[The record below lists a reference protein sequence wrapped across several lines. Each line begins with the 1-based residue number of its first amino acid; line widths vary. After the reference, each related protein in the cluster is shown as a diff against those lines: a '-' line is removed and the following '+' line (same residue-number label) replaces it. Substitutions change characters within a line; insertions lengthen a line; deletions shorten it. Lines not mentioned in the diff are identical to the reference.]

1 MIGSTLCELR
11 VYTLIMRIEGLYH
24 SLLRHQY
31 FPFINMSFMDGFG
44 YIVNIFYSDF
54 LLYPAAFLRLMGYSS
69 AQSVVG
75 LNVLFNFLTFGAS
88 FLCYYKVQPKYWNS
102 LIFSFVYT
110 LSTYRMHD
118 MLFRHDI
125 GEVGAFLFLPIAFLG
140 IYEIFYGKRKNWLFL
155 TFGMTGIIYSHA
167 ISPMMVAILII
178 IIALCQIP
186 ELKKNPKRLL
196 SLLWATICSILL
208 SVAYFLPMIEQV
220 RHTQFVLTQSK
231 GNLALGASEFTD
243 MTRWSLNNTFG
254 QPNVGVILFMA
265 AIVVL
270 ISITK
275 IKSRP
280 LLHFSLIGA
289 FLLICSTKIFPWELL
304 NHTPLKMMQYPWRFD
319 MIATLLLSIFVA
331 ADPFNLFQKKVIKS
345 LLLLFVFLL
354 TVSASYRLV
363 SGSPLQQ
370 NTYATYGQLEP
381 YSIGAGQEYLP
392 VGTNV
397 SQLQRSAHKP
407 KIRSGKVEI
416 SNFKQYGT
424 RLSFNFKNAD
434 NAKVDLPIIAYYGFQ
449 STQSKGHV
457 SALRVDKKNNNLAQ
471 VTVNGKGK
479 VVVDYFETTTQKVAR
494 RTSFLSL
501 LILIAVLFI
510 NKLDLVDFGKI
521 EGLKTNKDK

>member
-1 MIGSTLCELR
+1 
-11 VYTLIMRIEGLYH
+11 
-24 SLLRHQY
+24 
-31 FPFINMSFMDGFG
+31 
-44 YIVNIFYSDF
+44 
-54 LLYPAAFLRLMGYSS
+54 
-69 AQSVVG
+69 
-75 LNVLFNFLTFGAS
+75 
-88 FLCYYKVQPKYWNS
+88 
-102 LIFSFVYT
+102 
-110 LSTYRMHD
+110 
-118 MLFRHDI
+118 
-125 GEVGAFLFLPIAFLG
+125 
-140 IYEIFYGKRKNWLFL
+140 
-155 TFGMTGIIYSHA
+155 
-167 ISPMMVAILII
+167 
-178 IIALCQIP
+178 
-186 ELKKNPKRLL
+186 
-196 SLLWATICSILL
+196 
-208 SVAYFLPMIEQV
+208 
-220 RHTQFVLTQSK
+220 
-231 GNLALGASEFTD
+231 
-243 MTRWSLNNTFG
+243 
-254 QPNVGVILFMA
+254 
-265 AIVVL
+265 
-270 ISITK
+270 
-275 IKSRP
+275 
-280 LLHFSLIGA
+280 
-289 FLLICSTKIFPWELL
+289 
-304 NHTPLKMMQYPWRFD
+304 MQYPWRFD